1 MFKGACRL
9 DDPAHRTIILADP
22 RRVNDIPLHF
32 AYFLSYWDSKPLSKS
47 PPLEIGHEVGN
58 LRKLGLI
65 LLIHTA
71 LSVYIR

>member
-32 AYFLSYWDSKPLSKS
+32 ACFSFYWVPKPPSKVAYGP
-47 PPLEIGHEVGN
+47 I
-58 LRKLGLI
+58 RLGMI
-65 LLIHTA
+65 LLYV
-71 LSVYIR
+71 LR